1 MKKLKVTI
9 VGAGNVGGTVANI
22 ISQRG
27 YADVVLIDI
36 DGDIAKGKAIDIQQ
50 QSVLFNSDSTIIG
63 GNDYSLTEGSD
74 ISVIT
79 AGFPR
84 KPGMKREELLE
95 VNSKIVKTVTENLI
109 KYSPNTYIIVV
120 TNPVDAM
127 SYLAYKVSGFDR
139 NRVLGMGGV
148 LDTARLKYY
157 IKQKLNV
164 SYNSINAIVIGGHG
178 DEMVPVVSSTTISGK
193 PITSILSK
201 EEIEEI
207 INKTKNGGAEIV
219 SLLKTGSAYYA
230 PGMSVVR
237 MIESIVFDRKEI
249 LPSSVF
255 CQGEYGIDGIF
266 FGLPVVLGINGL
278 EKVIEVPLSEEEKE
292 MLNKSVQS
300 VKNTIEV
307 MNKFFIL

>member
-1 MKKLKVTI
+1 MKKLKITV
-9 VGAGNVGGTVANI
+9 VGAGNVGGTIANVI
-22 ISQRG
+22 AQRG
-27 YADVVLIDI
+27 YADVILIDI
-36 DGDIAKGKAIDIQQ
+36 DEDIAKGKAIDIQQ
-50 QSVLFNSDSTIIG
+50 QLVISNSDARIIG
-63 GNDYSLTEGSD
+63 GSDYSLTEGSD

-109 KYSPNTYIIVV
+109 KHSPNTYIIVV

-127 SYLAYKVSGFDR
+127 SYLAFKVSGFSR
-139 NRVLGMGGV
+139 NKVLGMGGV

-157 IKQKLNV
+157 IKQKINV

-178 DEMVPVVSSTTISGK
+178 DEMVPVMSSTTVSGK

-230 PGMSVVR
+230 PGMAVVR
-237 MIESIVFDRKEI
+237 MIESIIFDRKEV

-255 CQGEYGIDGIF
+255 CQGEYGIEGIF

-278 EKVIEVPLSEEEKE
+278 EKIVEIMLSEEEKE
-292 MLNKSVQS
+292 MLNRSIQS

-307 MNKFFIL
+307 MNKLSI

>member
-1 MKKLKVTI
+1 MKKLKVTV

-50 QSVLFNSDSTIIG
+50 QLAISNSDARIIG
-63 GNDYSLTEGSD
+63 GSDYSLTEGSD

-95 VNSKIVKTVTENLI
+95 ANSKVVKTVTENLI
-109 KYSPNTYIIVV
+109 KHSPNTYIIVV

-127 SYLAYKVSGFDR
+127 SYLAFKVSGFSR
-139 NRVLGMGGV
+139 NKVLGMGGV

-178 DEMVPVVSSTTISGK
+178 DEMVPVMSSTTVSGK
-193 PITSILSK
+193 PITSILNK

-230 PGMSVVR
+230 PGMAVVR
-237 MIESIVFDRKEI
+237 MIESIVFDRKEV

-278 EKVIEVPLSEEEKE
+278 EKIVEVILSEEEKE
-292 MLNKSVQS
+292 MFKRSVQS

-307 MNKFFIL
+307 MNKLPI

>member
-1 MKKLKVTI
+1 MKKLKITV
-9 VGAGNVGGTVANI
+9 VGAGNVGGTIANI
-22 ISQRG
+22 IAQRG
-27 YADVVLIDI
+27 YADVILIDI
-36 DGDIAKGKAIDIQQ
+36 NEDIAKGKAIDIQQ
-50 QSVLFNSDSTIIG
+50 QLVISNSDARIIG
-63 GNDYSLTEGSD
+63 GSDYSLTEGSD

-109 KYSPNTYIIVV
+109 KHSPNTYIIVV

-127 SYLAYKVSGFDR
+127 SYLAFKVSGFSR
-139 NRVLGMGGV
+139 NKVLGMGGV

-157 IKQKLNV
+157 IKQKINV

-178 DEMVPVVSSTTISGK
+178 DEMVPVMSSTTVSGK

-230 PGMSVVR
+230 PGMAVVR
-237 MIESIVFDRKEI
+237 MIESIIFDRKEV

-255 CQGEYGIDGIF
+255 CQGEYGIEGIF
-266 FGLPVVLGINGL
+266 FGLPAVLGINGL
-278 EKVIEVPLSEEEKE
+278 EKIVEVILSEEEKE
-292 MLNKSVQS
+292 MLNRSIQS

-307 MNKFFIL
+307 MNKLSI